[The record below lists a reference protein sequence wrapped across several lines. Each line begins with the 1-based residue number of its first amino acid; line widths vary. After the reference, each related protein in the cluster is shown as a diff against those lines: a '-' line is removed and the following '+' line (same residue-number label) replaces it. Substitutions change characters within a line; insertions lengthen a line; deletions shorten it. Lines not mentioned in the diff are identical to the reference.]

1 MGVGVLIQLPCNPNL
16 GLDWIELG
24 WVVTI
29 TVTMVIFLKIQ
40 LNWSKIHKVPKY
52 FPKSAYILTPPPP
65 HNFVEYTPVQI
76 VIIVF

>member
-1 MGVGVLIQLPCNPNL
+1 MPELVLGI
-16 GLDWIELG
+16 
-24 WVVTI
+24 I
-29 TVTMVIFLKIQ
+29 TVKTVIFLKIQ

-52 FPKSAYILTPPPP
+52 FPKSAYILTPLP